1 MKRDVVVDMTKGKIA
16 PQILKFAMPV
26 LLGLIFQ
33 RIYNFADSWIVGHFL
48 GDNALAAVSVAGVG
62 MYLVFSLIIGLTTGV
77 TVVMS
82 QYYGAKQE
90 EKVVET
96 FFSSIY
102 IALGM
107 TVIVTVAGTLLSRP
121 LLILLQT
128 PEEVLAE
135 AVWYLQIICLG
146 SVGTMLYNWI
156 SAVLRSLGNSIVPLV
171 FLGISS
177 ALNVVLDIL
186 CVAVIPMG
194 VGGAA
199 FATVLAQ
206 LISGAACLVYAWKIL
221 PMLRFQRAKMR
232 LNRFIGKQMLVYGLP
247 AALQMSIISISD
259 MTLQAVVNTYGT
271 TLVVAYGVC
280 VKVEGL
286 GMQVG
291 DALGTALGTF
301 TGQNTGARN
310 IPRIKAGFRTV
321 FGINAIG
328 YAIVS
333 PIIFILAPQ
342 IMRLFTDNQEAIG
355 YGVEYMRIF
364 SPFLIGVGILVLFH
378 NLLRSVGDVKI
389 TIWMGIS
396 EVITRIGFA
405 FLFSWLWGYHGLWF
419 VSPITWWCAAGVG
432 ALRYISGVWQRKIKE

>member
-186 CVAVIPMG
+186 FVAVIPMG

-432 ALRYISGVWQRKIKE
+432 ALRYISGVWQRKIKD